1 MPIIL
6 GFLRAFFPT
15 LFRRA
20 GLFLAGFVGSALPT
34 VVQFVA
40 TAFKKIGL
48 LALIVVAIGL
58 AIEGLSSAIGIIAEM
73 VIEESAPWML
83 EVGRMF
89 IPDNLSFCITLLVL
103 ARLKS
108 LIFMWVTRLSEK
120 LIHT

>member
-1 MPIIL
+1 M
-6 GFLRAFFPT
+6 
-15 LFRRA
+15 
-20 GLFLAGFVGSALPT
+20 
-34 VVQFVA
+34 A

-58 AIEGLSSAIGIIAEM
+58 AIEGVSAAIGALAEM
-73 VIEESAPWML
+73 VIEESAPSML

-89 IPDNLSFCITLLVL
+89 LPDNLSLCVTLLVL